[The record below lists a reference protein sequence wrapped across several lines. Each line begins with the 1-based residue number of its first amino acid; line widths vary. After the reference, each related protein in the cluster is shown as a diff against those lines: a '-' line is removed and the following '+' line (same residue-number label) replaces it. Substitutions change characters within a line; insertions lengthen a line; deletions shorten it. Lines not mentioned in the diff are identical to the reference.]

1 MKDQGRGKGD
11 YVPEYSHGYSEDI
24 DVIRDREYPLLKG
37 MYAYT
42 PLILTYLYPKPGQEA
57 HAHPDTADTTYLDHA
72 GTTLYPK
79 SLIESF
85 SRDLTANL
93 FGNPHSMSP
102 SSQLSTHRVD
112 DIRLRA
118 LRFFNAD
125 PEEFDLVFVANA
137 TAAIKL
143 VAESLRDSTPQGFW
157 YGYHL
162 DAHTSL
168 VGVRELAG
176 MGNRCFITDS
186 EVDTWI
192 SELSTVQAKT
202 PKLFA
207 YPAQSNGNGRRLPFR
222 WCEEIRRASGG
233 DANVYTLLDAASFV
247 STAPLDLSD
256 STSAPDFTALSFY
269 KIFGFPDLGA
279 LIVRK
284 SAGHVFGQRR
294 YFGGGTVDM
303 VLTAGIQ
310 WHAEKESSIHDCLED
325 GTLPFH
331 SIIALDSAFDIHSR
345 LYGTMANVSSHTR
358 FLAKRLYDRLFSLV
372 HPNGVRV
379 CQFYKSPASNYDD
392 PFTQGPI
399 VSFNLRNSQGGWVGK
414 TEVERLATVKDIQIR
429 SGSLCN
435 PGGTAHSLGWA
446 GTDLRRQYS
455 SGLRCGDDHDV
466 MDGRP
471 TGMLRVSLGAMTNM
485 KDIDT
490 IVGFIEEFYVE
501 KAIDFSV
508 PFPVPG
514 VSLPQQT
521 GFYVESLSVYPIKSC
536 GAFKVPDGKRWEIR
550 REGLAWDREW
560 CLVHQGTGATL
571 NQKKYPR
578 MALIQPLIDLDH
590 GVLRIT
596 CGGMV
601 SPGRKSLEVSLF
613 RDDTSLVCTSLCQ
626 SSKKSS
632 NVCGDQVVVQAYSTP
647 EVASFFSDF
656 LGVPCTLA
664 RFPPQSSNHR
674 YSKSSRLSSTSLKQ
688 AFKKFIMP
696 GSFPPDAVSA
706 PEHNNNP
713 ILLSNESPIL
723 LISRSSVNRLNET
736 IKANAKKDAH
746 GNPITPTNKPRK
758 AVAADVF
765 RSNIVVA
772 ENVSQP
778 RNAEQPYI
786 EDNWSSLK
794 IGPGQ
799 LRLDVMGSC
808 QRCQMVCIDQM
819 TGVKGDEPLSTLAK
833 TRKVGG
839 KTYFGR
845 HVCLSV
851 GEMGEMS
858 EGGGDG
864 EGKTVMV
871 GDRVVP
877 VYDGHE

>member
-1 MKDQGRGKGD
+1 MEDQERGKGA
-11 YVPEYSHGYSEDI
+11 YVPAEYVHGYSEDI
-24 DVIRDREYPLLKG
+24 DVIRDREYPLLK
-37 MYAYT
+37 
-42 PLILTYLYPKPGQEA
+42 
-57 HAHPDTADTTYLDHA
+57 DTTYLDHA
-72 GTTLYPK
+72 GTTLYPR

-93 FGNPHSMSP
+93 FGNPHSLSP
-102 SSQLSTHRVD
+102 SSQLSTHRID
-112 DIRLRA
+112 DVRLRA

-143 VAESLRDSTPQGFW
+143 VADSLRDSTPQGFW

-168 VGVRELAG
+168 VGVRELAD

-192 SELSTVQAKT
+192 SELSTVQAKM

-222 WCEEIRRASGG
+222 WCEEIRKASGG

-256 STSAPDFTALSFY
+256 STNAPDFTALSFY

-284 SAGHVFGQRR
+284 SACSVFSQRR
-294 YFGGGTVDM
+294 FFGGGTVDM

-310 WHAEKESSIHDCLED
+310 WHAEKDSSIHDRLED

-345 LYGTMANVSSHTR
+345 LYGTMSNISSHTR
-358 FLAKRLYDRLFSLV
+358 FLAKRLYNSLYSLA

-392 PFTQGPI
+392 PSTQGPI
-399 VSFNLRNSQGGWVGK
+399 VSFNLRNSQGRWVGK
-414 TEVERLATVKDIQIR
+414 TEVERLATVQDIQIR

-435 PGGTAHSLGWA
+435 PGGTAHSLGWT

-501 KAIDFSV
+501 KAIDISV

-514 VSLPQQT
+514 VSPPQQT

-536 GAFKVPDGKRWEIR
+536 GSFKVPDGKRWDIR

-578 MALIQPLIDLDH
+578 MALIRPFIDLERC
-590 GVLRIT
+590 VLRIT
-596 CGGMV
+596 CEGMV
-601 SPGRKSLEVSLF
+601 SSSRKSLEISLF
-613 RDDTSLVCTSLCQ
+613 RDDTNLVCTSLCQ
-626 SSKKSS
+626 SAKKSS
-632 NVCGDQVVVQAYSTP
+632 TICGDQVVVQAYSSP
-647 EVASFFSDF
+647 EVSSFFSDF

-664 RFPPQSSNHR
+664 RFPPQSSNNR
-674 YSKSSRLSSTSLKQ
+674 YSRSSRFSSTSLKQ

-696 GSFPPDAVSA
+696 GSYPPDAVPT
-706 PEHNNNP
+706 PEKKNP

-723 LISRSSVNRLNET
+723 LISRSSVNHLNET

-746 GNPITPTNKPRK
+746 GNPITLTNKPRK

-772 ENVSQP
+772 EDVSQP
-778 RNAEQPYI
+778 RNVEQPYI
-786 EDNWSSLK
+786 EDNWSSLR

-799 LRLDVMGSC
+799 LRFDVIGSC

-833 TRKVGG
+833 TRKIGG

-845 HVCLSV
+845 HVCLSY
-851 GEMGEMS
+851 GEIGDMGE
-858 EGGGDG
+858 GYGDG
-864 EGKTVMV
+864 ERTTVMV

>member
-1 MKDQGRGKGD
+1 
-11 YVPEYSHGYSEDI
+11 
-24 DVIRDREYPLLKG
+24 
-37 MYAYT
+37 
-42 PLILTYLYPKPGQEA
+42 
-57 HAHPDTADTTYLDHA
+57 
-72 GTTLYPK
+72 
-79 SLIESF
+79 
-85 SRDLTANL
+85 
-93 FGNPHSMSP
+93 MSP
-102 SSQLSTHRVD
+102 SSQLSTHRID

-143 VAESLRDSTPQGFW
+143 VADSLRDSTPQGFW

-168 VGVRELAG
+168 VGVRELAD
-176 MGNRCFITDS
+176 MGNRCFITDG

-192 SELSTVQAKT
+192 SELCTVQAKT

-256 STSAPDFTALSFY
+256 STNAPDFTALSFY

-284 SAGHVFGQRR
+284 SAGHVFSHRR
-294 YFGGGTVDM
+294 FFGGGTVDM

-310 WHAEKESSIHDCLED
+310 WHAEKESSIHDRLED

-331 SIIALDSAFDIHSR
+331 SIIALDSAFDVHSQ

-358 FLAKRLYDRLFSLV
+358 FLVKRLYDRLYSLA

-392 PFTQGPI
+392 PSTQGPI
-399 VSFNLRNSQGGWVGK
+399 VSFNLRNSQGRWVGK

-435 PGGTAHSLGWA
+435 PGGTAHSLGWT

-471 TGMLRVSLGAMTNM
+471 TGMLRASLGAMTNM

-490 IVGFIEEFYVE
+490 IAGFIEEFYVE
-501 KAIDFSV
+501 KAIDISV

-514 VSLPQQT
+514 VNPPQQT

-536 GAFKVPDGKRWEIR
+536 GAFKIPDEKRWEIR

-578 MALIQPLIDLDH
+578 MALIRPSIDLDR

-601 SPGRKSLEVSLF
+601 SPNRKSLEVSLF
-613 RDDTSLVCTSLCQ
+613 RDDTNLVCTSLCQ
-626 SSKKSS
+626 SAKKSS
-632 NVCGDQVVVQAYSTP
+632 TVCGDQVVVQAYSSP
-647 EVASFFSDF
+647 EVSSFFSDF

-674 YSKSSRLSSTSLKQ
+674 YSRSSRFSSTSLKQ

-696 GSFPPDAVSA
+696 GSFPQDSLASA
-706 PEHNNNP
+706 SPENNNP

-723 LISRSSVNRLNET
+723 LISRSSVNRVNET

-765 RSNIVVA
+765 RGNIVVA
-772 ENVSQP
+772 EDVSQP

-799 LRLDVMGSC
+799 LHFDVMGSC

-845 HVCLSV
+845 HVCLSS
-851 GEMGEMS
+851 GEMGDMG
-858 EGGGDG
+858 EGGR
-864 EGKTVMV
+864 TVMV

-877 VYDGHE
+877 VYDGHK

>member
-1 MKDQGRGKGD
+1 MSFESGSILCSRVSLLSPCTPGQ
-11 YVPEYSHGYSEDI
+11 
-24 DVIRDREYPLLKG
+24 DR
-37 MYAYT
+37 
-42 PLILTYLYPKPGQEA
+42 ILTPYP
-57 HAHPDTADTTYLDHA
+57 ADTTYLDHA
-72 GTTLYPK
+72 GTTLYSK
-79 SLIESF
+79 SFIESF
-85 SRDLTANL
+85 SRDLTTNL
-93 FGNPHSMSP
+93 FGNPHSMSA

-137 TAAIKL
+137 TAAIRL
-143 VAESLRDSTPQGFW
+143 VADSFRDSAPQGFW

-176 MGNRCFITDS
+176 MGNRCFLSDKD
-186 EVDTWI
+186 VDTWI

-207 YPAQSNGNGRRLPFR
+207 YPAQSNMNGRRLPLR
-222 WCEEIRRASGG
+222 WCEEIRSASGG
-233 DANVYTLLDAASFV
+233 SGGNVFTLLDAASLV
-247 STAPLDLSD
+247 STSPLDLSD
-256 STSAPDFTALSFY
+256 SSSAPDFTALSFY

-284 SAGHVFGQRR
+284 SAGHVFSQRK
-294 YFGGGTVDM
+294 YFGGGTVNM
-303 VLTAGIQ
+303 VLTVGIQ
-310 WHAEKESSIHDCLED
+310 WHAEKETSIHERLED

-331 SIIALDSAFDIHSR
+331 SIIALDSAFDVHNQ
-345 LYGTMANVSSHTR
+345 LYGSMTNVSSHTR
-358 FLAKRLYDRLFSLV
+358 FLAKRLYDGLFSLA

-392 PFTQGPI
+392 PSTQGPI
-399 VSFNLRNSQGGWVGK
+399 VSFNLRNSQGRWVGK
-414 TEVERLATVKDIQIR
+414 TEVERLAAVKDIQIR

-435 PGGTAHSLGWA
+435 PGGTSSSLGWT

-471 TGMLRVSLGAMTNM
+471 TGVLRVSLGAMTNM
-485 KDIDT
+485 RDIDT
-490 IVGFIEEFYVE
+490 VVGFIEEFYVE
-501 KAIDFSV
+501 KATEISV
-508 PFPVPG
+508 PIPTVPG
-514 VSLPQQT
+514 TITPQQT

-571 NQKKYPR
+571 SQKKYPR
-578 MALIQPLIDLDH
+578 MALIRPFIDLDR

-596 CGGMV
+596 CDGMV
-601 SPGRKSLEVSLF
+601 SSGRKSLEISLF
-613 RDDTSLVCTSLCQ
+613 RNDTNLVCTSLCQ
-626 SSKKSS
+626 SSRKSS
-632 NVCGDQVVVQAYSTP
+632 TVCGDQVVVQAYSSP
-647 EVASFFSDF
+647 EVSSFFSDF

-664 RFPPQSSNHR
+664 RFPPQSSNRR
-674 YSKSSRLSSTSLKQ
+674 YSRSNRFSGTSLKQ

-696 GSFPPDAVSA
+696 GTFPQDSFST
-706 PEHNNNP
+706 PEHNP

-736 IKANAKKDAH
+736 IKANAKKDSN

-772 ENVSQP
+772 EDVSQP

-786 EDNWSSLK
+786 EDNWTSLK
-794 IGPGQ
+794 IGPSQ
-799 LRLDVMGSC
+799 LRFDVLGSC
-808 QRCQMVCIDQM
+808 QRCQIVCIDQM
-819 TGVKGDEPLSTLAK
+819 TGAHGDEPLSTLAK
-833 TRKVGG
+833 TRKVNG

-845 HVCLSV
+845 HVCLAP
-851 GEMGEMS
+851 GEVNER
-858 EGGGDG
+858 DG
-864 EGKTVMV
+864 EKSGRTVMV

-877 VYDGHE
+877 VYEHE